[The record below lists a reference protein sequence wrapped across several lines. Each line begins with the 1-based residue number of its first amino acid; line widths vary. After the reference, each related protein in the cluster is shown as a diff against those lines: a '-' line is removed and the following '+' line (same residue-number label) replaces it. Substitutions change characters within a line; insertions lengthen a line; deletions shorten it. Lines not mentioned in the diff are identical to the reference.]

1 MDDCSDSG
9 GKVSATKKKRD
20 QDVVDFFPQ
29 QPSRSAKKRV
39 IYFTKSDSEL
49 ESEDD
54 GDEAPKKRSFKKKA
68 NATNSNSNKFEL
80 DTDADDE

>member
-1 MDDCSDSG
+1 
-9 GKVSATKKKRD
+9 
-20 QDVVDFFPQ
+20 
-29 QPSRSAKKRV
+29 
-39 IYFTKSDSEL
+39 L

-68 NATNSNSNKFEL
+68 NATDSDSNKFEL

>member
-1 MDDCSDSG
+1 
-9 GKVSATKKKRD
+9 
-20 QDVVDFFPQ
+20 
-29 QPSRSAKKRV
+29 
-39 IYFTKSDSEL
+39 L

-68 NATNSNSNKFEL
+68 NATDSDSNKFLEL